1 MAWIYEAE
9 YGSKLQYPISTS
21 SEGGIR
27 AITTASEGGSWAIS
41 TVSEGD
47 WTLQRISKIIIS
59 VWNESIIWRPNQNMW
74 YEKWK
79 LISGQEQSFDFI
91 KAMKHFNFTKYIRLR
106 GSVIISINMCSFI
119 HIGITTS

>member
-1 MAWIYEAE
+1 MAWIYEDE

-47 WTLQRISKIIIS
+47 WTLQRISK
-59 VWNESIIWRPNQNMW
+59 M
-74 YEKWK
+74 
-79 LISGQEQSFDFI
+79 
-91 KAMKHFNFTKYIRLR
+91 
-106 GSVIISINMCSFI
+106 
-119 HIGITTS
+119 TS